1 MSRRTLAVVEEL
13 ADLRRRQS
21 RDAAELK
28 RTRILDAASTLFH
41 ELGYRGTSVD
51 AIAERLGVT
60 KPFVYAYFKGKAEI
74 LAGVCGRTT
83 AFAAS
88 AAETHADQSGP
99 VRPRLAAM
107 VRELT
112 LRIIE
117 GRVYLAV
124 YFREE
129 MHLPADAYRALSSNR
144 RRFDRALSRLLKQG
158 VESGELD
165 IPHVSVVT
173 QAITGMTTWLFNW
186 YRADGPLSPEQMAD
200 EMARLVLAMVTPR
213 PQKDLAPD

>member
-1 MSRRTLAVVEEL
+1 MAKKDLAVAKEL
-13 ADLRRRQS
+13 ADLKRRQIQ
-21 RDAAELK
+21 DIAELK
-28 RTRILDAASTLFH
+28 RTRILDAASALFY
-41 ELGYRGTSVD
+41 EFGYRGTSMD
-51 AIAERLGVT
+51 AICERLGVT
-60 KPFVYAYFKGKAEI
+60 KPFVYAHFKGKAEI

-88 AAETHADQSGP
+88 AAEAQADASGP
-99 VRPRLAAM
+99 ARPRLEAM

-112 LRIIE
+112 MRIIE

-129 MHLPADAYRALSSNR
+129 MHLPADAYRALSGNR

-158 VESGELD
+158 VDSGEFDL
-165 IPHVSVVT
+165 PHPSVVT

-186 YRADGPLSPEQMAD
+186 YRSDGPLSADQMAD
-200 EMARLVLAMVTPR
+200 EMARLAVAMVSRRDCTGADPG
-213 PQKDLAPD
+213 

>member
-1 MSRRTLAVVEEL
+1 MPKKKLAVVEEL
-13 ADLRRRQS
+13 ADLRRRQNQ
-21 RDAAELK
+21 DTAELK

-41 ELGYRGTSVD
+41 EFGYRGTSVD

-60 KPFVYAYFKGKAEI
+60 KPFVYAHFKGKAEI

-88 AAETHADQSGP
+88 AAEAHADQPGP
-99 VRPRLAAM
+99 VRARLAAM
-107 VRELT
+107 VWELT
-112 LRIIE
+112 IRIIE
-117 GRVYLAV
+117 GRIYLAV

-129 MHLPADAYRALSSNR
+129 MHLPADAYRSLSSNR

-158 VESGELD
+158 VESGEFD

-200 EMARLVLAMVTPR
+200 EMARLVLSMVTKRPPR
-213 PQKDLAPD
+213 ELASG

>member
-1 MSRRTLAVVEEL
+1 MAKRNLAVVEEL
-13 ADLRRRQS
+13 ADLRRRQVQ
-21 RDAAELK
+21 DAAELK
-28 RTRILDAASTLFH
+28 RTRILDAASVLFY
-41 ELGYRGTSVD
+41 EFGYRGTSMD
-51 AIAERLGVT
+51 AICERLGVT
-60 KPFVYAYFKGKAEI
+60 KPFVYAHFTGKAEI

-88 AAETHADQSGP
+88 AAEAHADAAGP
-99 VRPRLAAM
+99 ARPRLEAM

-112 LRIIE
+112 MRIIE
-117 GRVYLAV
+117 GRIYLAV

-158 VESGELD
+158 IDTGEFE

-186 YRADGPLSPEQMAD
+186 YRSDGPLSAGQMAD
-200 EMARLVLAMVTPR
+200 EMARLVLAMVSRRDGAGAQPG
-213 PQKDLAPD
+213 

>member
-1 MSRRTLAVVEEL
+1 VAVVQEL
-13 ADLRRRQS
+13 ADLRRKHGE
-21 RDAAELK
+21 DAAELK
-28 RTRILDAASTLFH
+28 RTRILDAASALFY
-41 ELGYRGTSVD
+41 EFGYRGTSVD

-60 KPFVYAYFKGKAEI
+60 KPFIYAHFKGKAEI

-88 AAETHADQSGP
+88 AAEAHADQSGP
-99 VRPRLAAM
+99 VGPRLAAM

-117 GRVYLAV
+117 GRIYLAV

-129 MHLPADAYRALSSNR
+129 MHLPADAYRSLSSNR

-158 VESGELD
+158 VDSGEFWM
-165 IPHVSVVT
+165 PHVSVVT

-186 YRADGPLSPEQMAD
+186 YRADGPLTPDQMSE
-200 EMARLVLAMVTPR
+200 EMARLVLAMVTRNAPR
-213 PQKDLAPD
+213 A